1 MKHKS
6 ITLMFLFITT
16 LTFTLGVW
24 QLYRL
29 NWKNDLI
36 ENIEST
42 IESPEFFEEKKIYNE
57 LTSVILN
64 DRFNLINNPIFIES
78 KISQNKVGYHVLVP
92 ILFEDEAFSVL
103 NLGWVPDKNK
113 NKYIN
118 HLINLFNNF
127 DEVRV
132 YIRNFNSNKP
142 LFVPENDIN
151 QNIWFHINKIDMQ
164 LFYEEEF
171 NSQYYFVILD
181 TQIKKFINNPATNLN
196 NNHLNYAITWF
207 LLSLSSVVMLLIIR
221 RKNG

>member
-42 IESPEFFEEKKIYNE
+42 IENPELFEEKKNYNE

-64 DRFNLINNPIFIES
+64 DRFKLINDPIFIES
-78 KISQNKVGYHVLVP
+78 KIDQSKVGYHLLVP
-92 ILFEDEAFSVL
+92 ILIDDLPFSLL
-103 NLGWVPDKNK
+103 NLGWVPNKNK

-118 HLINLFNNF
+118 HLIDLFNEL

-151 QNIWFHINKIDMQ
+151 KNIWFHINKLDMQ
-164 LFYEEEF
+164 LFYEEDF
-171 NSQYYFVILD
+171 SSQYYFVLLEP
-181 TQIKKFINNPATNLN
+181 QMKKFIKNPASNLN

-221 RKNG
+221 RKNE

>member
-6 ITLMFLFITT
+6 ITLVFLFITT

-42 IESPEFFEEKKIYNE
+42 IENPEFFEEKKIYNE

-78 KISQNKVGYHVLVP
+78 KIFQNKVGYHVLVP

-113 NKYIN
+113 NKYIT
-118 HLINLFNNF
+118 
-127 DEVRV
+127 V
-132 YIRNFNSNKP
+132 K
-142 LFVPENDIN
+142 
-151 QNIWFHINKIDMQ
+151 
-164 LFYEEEF
+164 
-171 NSQYYFVILD
+171 
-181 TQIKKFINNPATNLN
+181 LN
-196 NNHLNYAITWF
+196 NNQIH
-207 LLSLSSVVMLLIIR
+207 
-221 RKNG
+221 

>member
-42 IESPEFFEEKKIYNE
+42 IENPEFFEEKKIYHE

-64 DRFNLINNPIFIES
+64 NRFNLINNPIFIES
-78 KISQNKVGYHVLVP
+78 KIFQNKVGYHVVVP
-92 ILFEDEAFSVL
+92 ILIEDIVFSVL
-103 NLGWVPDKNK
+103 NLGWVPDKN
-113 NKYIN
+113 IN
-118 HLINLFNNF
+118 NVNNLIKLFNELDN
-127 DEVRV
+127 VRA
-132 YIRNFNSNKP
+132 YIRDFNSNKP
-142 LFVPENDIN
+142 LFVPENDIIKN
-151 QNIWFHINKIDMQ
+151 VWFDINKIDMQ
-164 LFYEEEF
+164 LFFEEEF
-171 NSQYYFVILD
+171 NSQYYFVLLD
-181 TQIKKFINNPATNLN
+181 PQIKFDNNPSSNLM

-207 LLSLSSVVMLLIIR
+207 LLSLSSVAMLIIIR

>member
-1 MKHKS
+1 
-6 ITLMFLFITT
+6 MFLFITT

-36 ENIEST
+36 GNIEST
-42 IESPEFFEEKKIYNE
+42 IKNPEFFQEKKIYNE

-64 DRFNLINNPIFIES
+64 NRFNLINNPIFIES

-92 ILFEDEAFSVL
+92 ILIEDSVFSML

-113 NKYIN
+113 NNIN
-118 HLINLFNNF
+118 HLIDLFNEF

-132 YIRNFNSNKP
+132 YIRNFNSDKP
-142 LFVPENDIN
+142 LFVPENNIN
-151 QNIWFHINKIDMQ
+151 KNIWYHINKIDMQ
-164 LFYEEEF
+164 LFYEKEF

-181 TQIKKFINNPATNLN
+181 AKIKKFISNPSTNLN

>member
-6 ITLMFLFITT
+6 ITLMFLFIST

-36 ENIEST
+36 GNIEST
-42 IESPEFFEEKKIYNE
+42 IADPEFFQEKKIYNE

-64 DRFNLINNPIFIES
+64 NRFNLINNPIFIES
-78 KISQNKVGYHVLVP
+78 KIYQNKVGYHVLVP
-92 ILFEDEAFSVL
+92 ILIEDAVFSVL

-113 NKYIN
+113 NNIN
-118 HLINLFNNF
+118 HLIDLFNEL

-132 YIRNFNSNKP
+132 YIRNFNSDKP
-142 LFVPENDIN
+142 LFVPENNLN
-151 QNIWFHINKIDMQ
+151 QNIWYHINKIDMQ
-164 LFYEEEF
+164 LFYEKEF

-181 TQIKKFINNPATNLN
+181 AQIKKFISNPSTNLN

-207 LLSLSSVVMLLIIR
+207 LLRLSSVVMLLIIR

>member
-36 ENIEST
+36 GNIEST
-42 IESPEFFEEKKIYNE
+42 IENPEFFQEKKIYNE

-64 DRFNLINNPIFIES
+64 NRFNLINNPIFIES

-92 ILFEDEAFSVL
+92 ILIEDSVFSML

-113 NKYIN
+113 NNIN
-118 HLINLFNNF
+118 HLIDLFNEF

-132 YIRNFNSNKP
+132 YIRNFNSDKP
-142 LFVPENDIN
+142 LFVPENNIN
-151 QNIWFHINKIDMQ
+151 KNIWYHINKIDMQ
-164 LFYEEEF
+164 LFYEKEF

-181 TQIKKFINNPATNLN
+181 AKIKKFISNPSTNLN

>member
-1 MKHKS
+1 MRYFIGNWKMFGVPKS
-6 ITLMFLFITT
+6 I
-16 LTFTLGVW
+16 
-24 QLYRL
+24 
-29 NWKNDLI
+29 
-36 ENIEST
+36 S
-42 IESPEFFEEKKIYNE
+42 
-57 LTSVILN
+57 ILN
-64 DRFNLINNPIFIES
+64 KINSFLA
-78 KISQNKVGYHVLVP
+78 K
-92 ILFEDEAFSVL
+92 
-103 NLGWVPDKNK
+103 DKNK

-118 HLINLFNNF
+118 HLINLFNDF

-151 QNIWFHINKIDMQ
+151 QNIWFHINKLDMQ

-181 TQIKKFINNPATNLN
+181 TQIKKFINNPSTNLN

>member
-42 IESPEFFEEKKIYNE
+42 IENPELFEEKKNYNE

-64 DRFNLINNPIFIES
+64 DRFKLINDPIFIES
-78 KISQNKVGYHVLVP
+78 KIDQSKVGYHLLVP
-92 ILFEDEAFSVL
+92 ILIDDLSFSVL
-103 NLGWVPDKNK
+103 NLGWVPNKNK

-118 HLINLFNNF
+118 HLINLFNEL

-132 YIRNFNSNKP
+132 YIRNFNSDKP
-142 LFVPENDIN
+142 LFVPENNLN
-151 QNIWFHINKIDMQ
+151 QNIWYHINKIDMQ
-164 LFYEEEF
+164 LFYEKEF

-181 TQIKKFINNPATNLN
+181 AQIKKFISNPSTNLN

-207 LLSLSSVVMLLIIR
+207 LLRLSSVVMLLIIR

>member
-36 ENIEST
+36 GNIEST
-42 IESPEFFEEKKIYNE
+42 IKNPEFFQEKKIYNE

-64 DRFNLINNPIFIES
+64 NRFNLINNPIFIES

-92 ILFEDEAFSVL
+92 ILIEDSVFSML

-113 NKYIN
+113 NNIN
-118 HLINLFNNF
+118 HLIDLFNEF

-132 YIRNFNSNKP
+132 YIRNFNSDKP
-142 LFVPENDIN
+142 LFVPENNIN
-151 QNIWFHINKIDMQ
+151 KNIWYHINKIDMQ
-164 LFYEEEF
+164 LFYEKEF

-181 TQIKKFINNPATNLN
+181 AKIKKFISNPSTNLN